1 VLSDLIA
8 IDISEAT
15 VGQILVRNLDD
26 RLIEDFKAKAK
37 LANKSLEQYV
47 RDLLEANRTFTAEE
61 RLASVREMQA
71 RFDEP
76 VEPLTKDEMR
86 EGLL

>member
-1 VLSDLIA
+1 
-8 IDISEAT
+8 

-61 RLASVREMQA
+61 RLASSRELRAMTEA
-71 RFDEP
+71 P
-76 VEPLTKDEMR
+76 VEPMTKEEYR